1 MTRWRRALGGLSCA
15 RPLPESI
22 HYFSYTYHPH
32 KFKGMRFSRGYTH
45 ELQNF
50 FQIFLG
56 GSMEEALERIEE
68 KIDRLRTEVFGLEE
82 QLDRLL
88 STEIHMT
95 LVRHGGSE
103 EGE

>member
-1 MTRWRRALGGLSCA
+1 
-15 RPLPESI
+15 
-22 HYFSYTYHPH
+22 
-32 KFKGMRFSRGYTH
+32 
-45 ELQNF
+45 
-50 FQIFLG
+50 
-56 GSMEEALERIEE
+56 MEEALERIEE